1 MALNHKHQSMQTGA
15 AGYRQESGARISAI
29 RRVEKVD
36 ACAAHQK
43 DRPGRSEAV
52 RRLVEIGLKAKNPK

>member
-1 MALNHKHQSMQTGA
+1 MQTGA